1 MKTYEFFTE
10 RHHLTEEGV
19 ALYVDAL
26 RLERTEE
33 LPAEIRI
40 HVEGCEECQ
49 RQIVESHEVMKAIRV
64 DRSRP
69 HPYFD
74 RQVREPGV
82 QYTPYRIAAAVAGV
96 ALLAAGY
103 YAIVSRDTT
112 PPSMTQQ
119 EQSAPIRDADSN
131 RTNAAPDKPE
141 PNNTVS
147 EPLLADNFAESANLE
162 DLVQTDFRS
171 TSIEVISPLNGDAVH
186 APIRFQWKATVEE
199 MTLKILTNKERTVL
213 SETVTGNALTVE
225 RKLAPGLYY
234 WKLETKKELV
244 FTGKFLVR

>member
-1 MKTYEFFTE
+1 MKTYEFFTD

-26 RLERTEE
+26 RLERTVE

-49 RQIVESHEVMKAIRV
+49 RQIVESHEMMKEIRV
-64 DRSRP
+64 DTSGP

-82 QYTPYRIAAAVAGV
+82 RYTPYRIAAAVAGV

-103 YAIVSRDTT
+103 YAIVSRDSS
-112 PPSMTQQ
+112 PPAYTEQ
-119 EQSAPIRDADSN
+119 EQIPSVQQTEQNHAQSIPEES
-131 RTNAAPDKPE
+131 KPE
-141 PNNTVS
+141 GIVA
-147 EPLLADNFAESANLE
+147 EPVLADNFTESPNLE

-171 TSIEVISPLNGDAVH
+171 TSVEVLSPLNGDVVKT
-186 APIRFQWKATVEE
+186 PIRFQWKTSEEE

-213 SETVTGNALTVE
+213 SNTVTGDAFIVD

-234 WKLETKKELV
+234 WKLETKKELIY
-244 FTGKFLVR
+244 TGKFLVR

>member
-1 MKTYEFFTE
+1 MKTYEFFTD

-26 RLERTEE
+26 RLERTAE

-49 RQIVESHEVMKAIRV
+49 RQIVESHEIMTAIPV
-64 DRSRP
+64 DKSTP

-74 RQVREPGV
+74 RQIREPAV
-82 QYTPYRIAAAVAGV
+82 HYTPYRIAAAIAGV

-103 YAIVSRDTT
+103 YAIVSRDTS
-112 PPSMTQQ
+112 PPVITQQ
-119 EQSAPIRDADSN
+119 DQSSSPREPDAN
-131 RTNAAPDKPE
+131 YTNAVPDE
-141 PNNTVS
+141 STPNETGSV
-147 EPLLADNFAESANLE
+147 PMLADNFIESPNME
-162 DLVQTDFRS
+162 DLVHTDFRS
-171 TSIEVISPLNGDAVH
+171 TSVEVISPLNGDVVQT
-186 APIRFQWKATVEE
+186 PIRFQWKASEEE
-199 MTLKILTNKERTVL
+199 MILKILTNMERTVL
-213 SETVTGNALTVE
+213 SKTVAGNAFTVE